1 MEALV
6 VVEPDFINKK
16 VQELLGKPEAEPY
29 ICQIFDFAILY
40 ESYKSQKIEDM
51 NLYNFIKTQPG
62 GTYYYRMIDELNKK
76 FNIL

>member
-6 VVEPDFINKK
+6 VVEPDFINNK
-16 VQELLGKPEAEPY
+16 VQELLGKPEAEAY
-29 ICQIFDFAILY
+29 ICQFFDFAMLY
-40 ESYKSQKIEDM
+40 ESFKTQKIEDM

-62 GTYYYRMIDELNKK
+62 GTFYYRMITELNQK